1 MRTFNFFVVELEKL
15 VNDTITLDNGLELYI
30 DTGKDDM
37 GEFNYRVT
45 EGPVVASPFRFQ
57 TGVRPGDTL
66 YFHHLVVMQGG
77 QVLTGDDSHY
87 IVKYAEEALS
97 NQAIAYKCQDTGE
110 IKPLFGWSLL
120 EPVEEEEEKFPS
132 DLVEMVQLA
141 EKLPTKGR
149 VAFNSDQLAEIGVKV
164 GDVVGFKEN
173 RDYRIKIDGKEYYR
187 TRVEDLL
194 YVEEEEAFVL

>member
-15 VNDTITLDNGLELYI
+15 VNDTVTLDNGLELYI

-45 EGPVVASPFRFQ
+45 EGPVVASPFRFH

-87 IVKYAEEALS
+87 IVKYAEEAIS
-97 NQAIAYKCQDTGE
+97 NQAIAYKCQDTGK
-110 IKPLFGWSLL
+110 IKPLYGWSLL
-120 EPVEEEEEKFPS
+120 EPVEEEEKE
-132 DLVEMVQLA
+132 DEGLVELVQLK
-141 EKLPTKGR
+141 ENLPTKGR
-149 VAFNSDQLAEIGVKV
+149 VAFSSDQIEEIGLKV

-194 YVEEEEAFVL
+194 YVEEEETFVL

>member
-1 MRTFNFFVVELEKL
+1 MRTFNFFVVELKKL
-15 VNDTITLDNGLELYI
+15 VNDTITTDSGLELYI
-30 DTGKDDM
+30 DSKHDDM

-45 EGPVVASPFRFQ
+45 EGPVVAAPFKFQ

-77 QVLTGDDSHY
+77 QVLTGVDDHY
-87 IVKYAEEALS
+87 IVKYNPEAIS

-110 IKPLFGWSLL
+110 IKPLTGWSLL
-120 EPVEEEEEKFPS
+120 EPVEEEDKTKS
-132 DLVEMVQLA
+132 DVIEIVQLK

-149 VAFNSDQLAEIGVKV
+149 VAFTSSGIEEIGLKV

-187 TRVEDLL
+187 TRIEDLL
-194 YVEEEEAFVL
+194 YVENNE

>member
-1 MRTFNFFVVELEKL
+1 MKKL
-15 VNDTITLDNGLELYI
+15 VNDTITTDSGLELYI
-30 DTGKDDM
+30 DSKHDDM

-45 EGPVVASPFRFQ
+45 EGPVVASPFKYD
-57 TGVRPGDTL
+57 TGVRVGDTL

-77 QVLTGDDSHY
+77 QVLTGADDHY
-87 IVKYAEEALS
+87 IVKYNPEAIS

-110 IKPLFGWSLL
+110 IKPLTGWSLL
-120 EPVEEEEEKFPS
+120 EPVEEEDKTKS
-132 DLVEMVQLA
+132 DVIEIVQLK

-149 VAFNSDQLAEIGVKV
+149 VAFTSSGIEEIGLKV

-187 TRVEDLL
+187 TRIEDLL
-194 YVEEEEAFVL
+194 YVENDG